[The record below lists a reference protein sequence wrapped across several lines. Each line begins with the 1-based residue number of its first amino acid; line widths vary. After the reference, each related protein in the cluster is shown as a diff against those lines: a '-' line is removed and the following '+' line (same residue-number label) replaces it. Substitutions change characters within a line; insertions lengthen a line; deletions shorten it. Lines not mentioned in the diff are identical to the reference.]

1 MDAPSEIDPN
11 FEPQLRARSNTWPC
25 RPIEDFAVDGQQQSP
40 ASDETGSGDHTK
52 EALGLKKT
60 SSRRNAW
67 GNLSYADLIT
77 KAIQGSPEQRL
88 TLSQIYDWMVQ
99 NVPYFKDKGDST
111 SSAGWKN
118 SIRHNLSL
126 HSRFM
131 RIQNEGTGKSSW
143 WVINPDAKPG
153 KAPRRRAGSMET
165 KSLDKKRGRIKK
177 RVEAI
182 RAAQEN
188 GTLSKE
194 DFPDLHYSLSLSP
207 EFRTRAGSNAS
218 SCGRL
223 SPIQAAVEPDLHDG
237 QVPPMSP
244 IPWATELDTDD
255 NYTNSSEGG
264 FTLVDS
270 LVGSMNLSESGNL
283 QSDLEMLGSAIKQE
297 LMSGGNVSQ
306 YSGNNFD
313 DRYVNLPAPPSYND
327 HLQKQQQNS
336 QQTTVLNLDR
346 MVVQNRDFMGM
357 QPKQQQGTGVSAYS
371 DNMYPDNSLHIQDQM
386 MSQQQGMPS
395 PGSNT
400 LGINTQQINQSP
412 GRSPQLS
419 PNYSNQR
426 QSYTPQAHSPQLIK
440 RISPQPIQNQQ
451 QQLSSQQ
458 LAGNRSL
465 LQQCLEAPSD
475 SLLRQAL
482 TQTSSPYQQNS
493 VPQNRAYSQYNG
505 GFTNSPAPSFP
516 GTLNNINNNIQHN
529 MGQMNSMGHAP
540 QQISMTSSG
549 QPGRNPSNQDI
560 ADIDTENMLD
570 LDYDVEQLLRH
581 EIAMDPNLDF
591 NFDNQSN
598 QNLSTS
604 ESRNL
609 VR

>member
-1 MDAPSEIDPN
+1 MDVPSEIDPN

-52 EALGLKKT
+52 EGLARTKT

-165 KSLDKKRGRIKK
+165 KSLEKKRGRIKK

-194 DFPDLHYSLSLSP
+194 DFSDLHYSLSLSP

-244 IPWATELDTDD
+244 IPWGTELDTDD

-264 FTLVDS
+264 YTLVDS
-270 LVGSMNLSESGNL
+270 LVGSMNLSESGNI
-283 QSDLEMLGSAIKQE
+283 STDLEMLASTIKQE
-297 LMSGGNVSQ
+297 HLSGGSLGQ
-306 YSGNNFD
+306 YSGTNNYD
-313 DRYVNLPAPPSYND
+313 ERYTNLPAPPSYND
-327 HLQKQQQNS
+327 HLQKQSS
-336 QQTTVLNLDR
+336 QQSTVLNLDR
-346 MVVQNRDFMGM
+346 MVIQNREYMGM
-357 QPKQQQGTGVSAYS
+357 QPKQQQGTGVSVYS
-371 DNMYPDNSLHIQDQM
+371 DNMYPDNSLHM

-400 LGINTQQINQSP
+400 LGVNTQQINQSP

-419 PNYSNQR
+419 PNYSSQH
-426 QSYTPQAHSPQLIK
+426 QAYSPQVHSPQLNK
-440 RISPQPIQNQQ
+440 RISPQPVQNQQ

-465 LQQCLEAPSD
+465 LQQCLEAPND

-482 TQTSSPYQQNS
+482 TQTNAPYQQNA
-493 VPQNRAYSQYNG
+493 VPQNRGYAQYNG
-505 GFTNSPAPSFP
+505 GYTSSPTPPYTNM
-516 GTLNNINNNIQHN
+516 NNINNNLQHSMGQIN
-529 MGQMNSMGHAP
+529 MGHGP
-540 QQISMTSSG
+540 TQQISMTASG
-549 QPGRNPSNQDI
+549 QVGRNPSNQDI

-598 QNLSTS
+598 QTMSTS

>member
-1 MDAPSEIDPN
+1 MDATLEIDPN

-25 RPIEDFAVDGQQQSP
+25 RPIEDFSIDGQQQSP
-40 ASDETGSGDHTK
+40 ASDEAGNGDHTK
-52 EALGLKKT
+52 DGLGLKKT

-165 KSLDKKRGRIKK
+165 KNLEKKRGRLKK

-188 GTLSKE
+188 GTLSKD
-194 DFPDLHYSLSLSP
+194 DFPELHYTLNLSP

-244 IPWATELDTDD
+244 IPWGSELDTDD
-255 NYTNSSEGG
+255 NYTQSSEGNYS
-264 FTLVDS
+264 LVDS

-283 QSDLEMLGSAIKQE
+283 HQDMEMLGAAIKQE
-297 LMSGGNVSQ
+297 LISGGTVGQFTS
-306 YSGNNFD
+306 NNSYDTNF
-313 DRYVNLPAPPSYND
+313 VNLPAPPSYSD
-327 HLQKQQQNS
+327 HLQKQNS
-336 QQTTVLNLDR
+336 QQSTVLNLDR
-346 MVVQNRDFMGM
+346 MVIQNRDYMGM
-357 QPKQQQGTGVSAYS
+357 QPKQQQGNGVSVYS
-371 DNMYPDNSLHIQDQM
+371 DNMYQDSGLHLQDRL
-386 MSQQQGMPS
+386 MSQQQGMAS

-400 LGINTQQINQSP
+400 LGINTQQISPSP

-419 PNYSNQR
+419 PNYTNQR
-426 QSYTPQAHSPQLIK
+426 QAYSPQVHSPQMNK

-451 QQLSSQQ
+451 PPLTSQQ

-465 LQQCLEAPSD
+465 LQQCLEAPND
-475 SLLRQAL
+475 SLLRAAL
-482 TQTSSPYQQNS
+482 TQTSAYQQNAMS
-493 VPQNRAYSQYNG
+493 QNRAYSQFNG
-505 GFTNSPAPSFP
+505 GFTPSSGSSFT
-516 GTLNNINNNIQHN
+516 GSLNNMNNNLQQQQS
-529 MGQMNSMGHAP
+529 MGQMNMVQGA
-540 QQISMTSSG
+540 QQLVPMSG
-549 QPGRNPSNQDI
+549 QVRNSNNQDI
-560 ADIDTENMLD
+560 ENIDTDSMLD

-591 NFDNQSN
+591 NFDNQTN
-598 QNLSTS
+598 QNSSTS
-604 ESRNL
+604 ENHNL